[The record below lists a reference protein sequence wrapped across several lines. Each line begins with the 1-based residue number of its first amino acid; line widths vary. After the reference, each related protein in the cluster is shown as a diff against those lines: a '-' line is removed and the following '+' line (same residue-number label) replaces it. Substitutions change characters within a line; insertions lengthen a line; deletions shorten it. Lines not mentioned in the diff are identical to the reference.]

1 VLSSQK
7 SLRLLSIGIQ
17 CRFIVVYPSWRQLT
31 LVSALFLLLLCLC
44 SWTVLPSDLGLF
56 DCFSLGMTRQI
67 AILEVKHSQ
76 DQAEMARWCA
86 DFEEKYSQSQT
97 ELNQVSAALD
107 DANAL
112 SSSLHTRLDSE
123 KVTYKTVPRLAMLLL
138 LAWILKELIFACR
151 KKNVS
156 LLLLVTIWIDCI
168 AILAIR

>member
-1 VLSSQK
+1 M
-7 SLRLLSIGIQ
+7 
-17 CRFIVVYPSWRQLT
+17 
-31 LVSALFLLLLCLC
+31 LVSALLLLLCLC
-44 SWTVLPSDLGLF
+44 SWIVLPSNLISF
-56 DCFSLGMTRQI
+56 DYLLIGMTRQI
-67 AILEVKHSQ
+67 AVLEEKHSR
-76 DQAEMARWCA
+76 DQAEMAQRCA

-112 SSSLHTRLDSE
+112 SSSLHARLDSE

-156 LLLLVTIWIDCI
+156 LLLLATIWTDCI
-168 AILAIR
+168 EILTTR

>member
-1 VLSSQK
+1 
-7 SLRLLSIGIQ
+7 
-17 CRFIVVYPSWRQLT
+17 
-31 LVSALFLLLLCLC
+31 
-44 SWTVLPSDLGLF
+44 
-56 DCFSLGMTRQI
+56 MTRQI

>member
-17 CRFIVVYPSWRQLT
+17 CHFIVVYPSWRQLT
-31 LVSALFLLLLCLC
+31 LVSALFLFLLCLC

-56 DCFSLGMTRQI
+56 DCFLIGMTRQI
-67 AILEVKHSQ
+67 AVLEEKHSQ
-76 DQAEMARWCA
+76 DQAEMARRCA

-112 SSSLHTRLDSE
+112 SSSLHARLDSE
-123 KVTYKTVPRLAMLLL
+123 KVTYNTVLRLITCLDS
-138 LAWILKELIFACR
+138 E
-151 KKNVS
+151 
-156 LLLLVTIWIDCI
+156 
-168 AILAIR
+168 